1 MKKNDLTRRDFL
13 AAASATATF
22 TIVPS
27 FVVGANGQTPPSD
40 KLNIAAIG
48 SGGMGG
54 VNINMLGGQ
63 NFVALCDVDDE
74 KAAKTFEKYPNV
86 PKYKDYRKMLEK
98 HDKDIDAV
106 LVATPDHTHAVAAM
120 AAIKMGKHV
129 YVQKPMAHDI
139 YEARELTKAAR
150 KYKVMTQ
157 MGNQGHATEEIRL
170 IREWIQDGAI
180 GDVTRVHAWTNR
192 PGGPWGWRQGMDVP
206 KGSKPVP
213 DYLDWD
219 LWLGTAENRLY
230 HPAYCPGIWRG
241 WWDFGTG
248 ALGDMG
254 CHIIDP
260 IFWALDL
267 GAPDSVEASCVEL
280 KDQSAPI
287 ASMITYKFGVRGN
300 MPAVEM
306 IWYDGGLQPARPEE
320 LEPGRRMGSDDGG
333 AIFEGSKGKLMF
345 SGTAGAPRLI
355 PETAMQAYKRPE
367 KSIARIKGSHED
379 DWVRACKTGEPASS
393 NFDYAGPL
401 TETVLL
407 GNLAIRAGEKI
418 YWDSKNLKVTNCTE
432 ANKFVRRQYRQ
443 GWSL

>member
-1 MKKNDLTRRDFL
+1 MKKNNLTRRDFL
-13 AAASATATF
+13 AAASATAAF

-27 FVVGANGQTPPSD
+27 FVLGANGQTPPSD

-48 SGGMGG
+48 SGGMGS
-54 VNINMLGGQ
+54 VNINMLSGQ
-63 NFVALCDVDDE
+63 NFVALCDVDDK
-74 KAAKTFEKYPNV
+74 KAVKTFEKYPNV

-170 IREWIQDGAI
+170 VREWLQAGAI
-180 GDVTRVHAWTNR
+180 GNVTRVHAWTNR
-192 PGGPWGWRQGMDVP
+192 PGGPWGWAQGRDVP
-206 KGSKPVP
+206 KNSKPVP
-213 DYLDWD
+213 AYLDWD
-219 LWLGTAENRLY
+219 LWLGTAENRPY
-230 HPAYCPGIWRG
+230 HPAYCPGVWRG

-267 GAPDSVEASCVEL
+267 GAPESVEASSVGL
-280 KDQSAPI
+280 KPKSAPI
-287 ASMITYKFGVRGN
+287 ASMITYKFGARGN

-306 IWYDGGLQPARPEE
+306 IWYDGGLKPARPAE
-320 LEPGRRMGSDDGG
+320 LEAGRKMGNDNGG
-333 AIFEGSKGKLMF
+333 AIFEGDKGKLMF
-345 SGTAGAPRLI
+345 SGAGGAPRLI
-355 PETAMQAYKRPE
+355 PETAMKAYKRPE
-367 KSIARIKGSHED
+367 KTSPRIRGSHED
-379 DWVRACKTGEPASS
+379 DWVRACKTGKPASS

-407 GNLAIRAGEKI
+407 GNLAIRAGKKI
-418 YWDSKNLKVTNCTE
+418 YWDSENLKVTNCPE
-432 ANKFVRRQYRQ
+432 ANKLVQRQYRQ

>member
-1 MKKNDLTRRDFL
+1 MKKNNLTRRDFL
-13 AAASATATF
+13 AAASATAAF
-22 TIVPS
+22 SIVPS
-27 FVVGANGQTPPSD
+27 YVLGANGQTPPSD

-48 SGGMGG
+48 CGGMGG
-54 VNINMLGGQ
+54 VNINMLSAQ
-63 NFVALCDVDDE
+63 NFAALCDVDD
-74 KAAKTFEKYPNV
+74 KRAKDTFEKYPNV

-98 HDKDIDAV
+98 HDKEIDAV
-106 LVATPDHTHAVAAM
+106 LIATPDHTHAVAAM

-170 IREWIQDGAI
+170 VREWLQAGAI
-180 GDVTRVHAWTNR
+180 GNVTRVHAWTNR
-192 PGGPWGWRQGMDVP
+192 PGGPWGWAQGRDVP
-206 KGSKPVP
+206 KNSKPVP
-213 DYLDWD
+213 AYLDWD
-219 LWLGTAENRLY
+219 LWLGTAENRPY

-267 GAPDSVEASCVEL
+267 GAPDSVEAFSVEL
-280 KDQSAPI
+280 KPHSAPI
-287 ASMITYKFGVRGN
+287 ASMITYKFGARGN

-306 IWYDGGLQPARPEE
+306 IWYDGGLKPARPEE
-320 LEPGRRMGSDDGG
+320 LEPGRKMGNDNGG
-333 AIFEGSKGKLMF
+333 AIFEGDKGKLMF
-345 SGTAGAPRLI
+345 SGAGGAPRLI
-355 PETAMQAYKRPE
+355 PETAMKAYKRPE
-367 KSIARIKGSHED
+367 KTIPRIRGSHED
-379 DWVRACKTGEPASS
+379 DWVRACKTGKAASS
-393 NFDYAGPL
+393 NFDYAGLL

-418 YWDSKNLKVTNCTE
+418 YWDSENLKVTNSPE
-432 ANKFVRRQYRQ
+432 ANKLVQRQYRQ